1 MVTASQRAPRGL
13 LLGESDRVHMS
24 NDSDPSYHAIGLS
37 SYIFNAGYMN
47 QQWTDVQ
54 ILFFDAGIKL
64 HRGE

>member
-1 MVTASQRAPRGL
+1 MA
-13 LLGESDRVHMS
+13 D
-24 NDSDPSYHAIGLS
+24 DSDPSYHAIGLS